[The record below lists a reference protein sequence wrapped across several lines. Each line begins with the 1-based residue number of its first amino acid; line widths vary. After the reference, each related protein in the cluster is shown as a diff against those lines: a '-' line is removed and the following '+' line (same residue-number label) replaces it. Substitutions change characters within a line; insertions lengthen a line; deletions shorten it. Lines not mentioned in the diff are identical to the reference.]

1 VILPIV
7 PLIISL
13 ILPGSEL
20 LVDRIVAVVDGQPI
34 LSSELG
40 ASRDTKAAIEQ
51 LIEKR
56 LLLAEAKRRGIEVD
70 EAALDQAVEQIRA
83 RNKIP
88 DLATLMQAVQASG
101 RSWEQ
106 YRTELKE
113 QLIER
118 QIMGAI
124 MARGTQVT
132 DRELKQAM
140 ARQPK
145 LVEQRRLSHLLLRLE
160 PNAKDW
166 EVEDARGRAEALKS
180 RLESGETFA
189 ELAKANSEDPSAGN
203 GGDLGWIGRGLTDPA
218 FEKAAFAGQ
227 EGAVVGPVRSAFG
240 IHLIH
245 IVTIRREVEN
255 DAQREQLRNSLR
267 QQNARKALAETLRQ
281 ARQRALVK
289 LLP

>member
-13 ILPGSEL
+13 ALPGSEL

-34 LSSELG
+34 LASELG
-40 ASRDTKAAIEQ
+40 ASRDTQAAIEQ

-70 EAALDQAVEQIRA
+70 EAALDQAVEQIRT

-101 RSWEQ
+101 RSWQQ

-166 EVEDARGRAEALKS
+166 EVDDARGRAEALKS
-180 RLESGETFA
+180 RLGSGETFA

-218 FEKAAFAGQ
+218 FEKSAFAGQ

>member
-1 VILPIV
+1 MILPIV

-13 ILPGSEL
+13 ALPGSEL

-34 LSSELG
+34 LASELG
-40 ASRDTKAAIEQ
+40 ASRDTQAAIEQ

-70 EAALDQAVEQIRA
+70 EAALDQAVEQIRS

-101 RSWEQ
+101 RSWQQ

-166 EVEDARGRAEALKS
+166 EVDDARGRAEALKT
-180 RLESGETFA
+180 RLGSGETFA
-189 ELAKANSEDPSAGN
+189 ELAKTNSEDPSAGN

-218 FEKAAFAGQ
+218 FEKSAFAGQ

>member
-1 VILPIV
+1 MILPIV

>member
-1 VILPIV
+1 MILPIV
-7 PLIISL
+7 PRIISL
-13 ILPGSEL
+13 ALPGSAMR
-20 LVDRIVAVVDGQPI
+20 VDRVVAVVDGQPI
-34 LSSELG
+34 LASELG
-40 ASRDTKAAIEQ
+40 ASRDTQAAIEQ

-70 EAALDQAVEQIRA
+70 EAALDQAVEQIRT

-88 DLATLMQAVQASG
+88 DLATLMQAVPASG
-101 RSWEQ
+101 RSWQQ

-160 PNAKDW
+160 PNATDW
-166 EVEDARGRAEALKS
+166 EVDDARGRAEALKS
-180 RLESGETFA
+180 RLGSGETFA

-218 FEKAAFAGQ
+218 FEKSAFSGQ

>member
-1 VILPIV
+1 MILPIV

-13 ILPGSEL
+13 ALPGSEL

-34 LSSELG
+34 LASELG
-40 ASRDTKAAIEQ
+40 ASRDTQAAIEQ

-70 EAALDQAVEQIRA
+70 EAALDQAVEQIRT

-101 RSWEQ
+101 RSWQQ

-166 EVEDARGRAEALKS
+166 EVDDARGRAEALKT

-189 ELAKANSEDPSAGN
+189 ELAKTNSEDPSAGN

-218 FEKAAFAGQ
+218 FEKSAFAGQ

-245 IVTIRREVEN
+245 IVAIRREVEN

>member
-1 VILPIV
+1 MILPIV

-13 ILPGSEL
+13 ALPGSEL

-34 LSSELG
+34 LASELG
-40 ASRDTKAAIEQ
+40 ASRDTQAAIEQ

-70 EAALDQAVEQIRA
+70 EAALDQAVEQIRT

-101 RSWEQ
+101 RSWQQ

-166 EVEDARGRAEALKS
+166 EVDDARGRAEALKS
-180 RLESGETFA
+180 RLGSGETFA

-218 FEKAAFAGQ
+218 FEKSAFSGQ

>member
-1 VILPIV
+1 MILPIV

-101 RSWEQ
+101 RSWQQ

>member
-13 ILPGSEL
+13 ALPGSEL

-34 LSSELG
+34 LASELG
-40 ASRDTKAAIEQ
+40 ASRDTQAAIEQ

-70 EAALDQAVEQIRA
+70 EAALDQAVEQIRS

-101 RSWEQ
+101 RSWQQ

-166 EVEDARGRAEALKS
+166 EVDDARGRAEALKT
-180 RLESGETFA
+180 RLGSGETFA
-189 ELAKANSEDPSAGN
+189 ELAKTNSEDPSAGN

-218 FEKAAFAGQ
+218 FEKSAFAGQ